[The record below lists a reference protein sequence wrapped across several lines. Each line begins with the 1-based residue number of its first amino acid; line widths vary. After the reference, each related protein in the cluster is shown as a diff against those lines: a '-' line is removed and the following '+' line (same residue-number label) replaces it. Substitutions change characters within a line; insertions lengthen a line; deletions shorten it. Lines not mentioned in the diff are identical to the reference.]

1 MTAREKEILELIRK
15 NPLISQQECA
25 DKLGIT
31 RSAAA
36 GHIMNLSRQG
46 YIKGKGYILQ
56 ESPYIVVIGGANIDI
71 QGFPFN
77 PLITHDSNPG
87 VIKLSCGGVGRNIA
101 ENLAHLGCDV
111 RLISILGDDA
121 FANQL
126 KQETEAAGVDL
137 TQCITAHNE
146 TTSTYLSI
154 LNKSGD
160 MEIALS
166 SMEIL
171 SKLTV
176 NSIKPKSDLIK
187 NAAAVVLDTN
197 LTEEVIDYLLTS
209 FPDTIF
215 FADPVS
221 VTKAHKLLK
230 HIDRLFCVKPNI
242 LEAEVLT
249 GKKLATI
256 HEIESAGQELLKR
269 GIKQVIISRGEDGLF
284 CCNQSESFFRPAPQ
298 VKIKNCTGAG
308 DAFMAGLVYSWLH
321 GMSLQDS
328 AAFAEAASKMT
339 LEHENTINP
348 TLSVENIQKEIANS
362 RSS

>member
-25 DKLGIT
+25 DALGIT

-56 ESPYIVVIGGANIDI
+56 ESPYVVVIGGANIDI
-71 QGFPFN
+71 QGFPFS
-77 PLITHDSNPG
+77 PLIMHDSNPG
-87 VIKLSCGGVGRNIA
+87 LIKLSCGGVGRNIA
-101 ENLAHLGCDV
+101 ENLARLGCDV

-121 FANQL
+121 FAHQL
-126 KQETEAAGVDL
+126 RTETEAAGVDISN
-137 TQCITAHNE
+137 CITVHND

-154 LNKSGD
+154 LNTSGD
-160 MEIALS
+160 MEIALA

-171 SKLTV
+171 NKLTV
-176 NSIKPKSDLIK
+176 SSIKTKADVIR

-197 LTEEVIDYLLTS
+197 LNEEVISYILTT
-209 FPDTIF
+209 FPDTVF

-221 VTKAHKLLK
+221 VTKAHKLVQNLGNLYC
-230 HIDRLFCVKPNI
+230 IKPNI

-249 GKKLATI
+249 GKKLSTVE
-256 HEIESAGQELLKR
+256 EIEQAGHDLLSR
-269 GIKQVIISRGEDGLF
+269 GVQQVVISRGEDGLY
-284 CCNQSESFFRPAPQ
+284 CCNEDESFFRPAPQ
-298 VKIKNCTGAG
+298 VHIKNCTGAG

-321 GMSLQDS
+321 GMTLQEA
-328 AAFAEAASKMT
+328 AAFAEGASKMT

-348 TLSVENIQKEIANS
+348 TLSVENILKTIK
-362 RSS
+362 